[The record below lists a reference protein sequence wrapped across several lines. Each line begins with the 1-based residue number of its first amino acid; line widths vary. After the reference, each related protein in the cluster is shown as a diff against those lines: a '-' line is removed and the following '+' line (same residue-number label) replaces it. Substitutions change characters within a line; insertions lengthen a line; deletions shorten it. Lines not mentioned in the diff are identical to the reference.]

1 MEKSGKNNFFTK
13 NFYLQFDKSV
23 FLVRK
28 ETVDQ
33 LLLSK
38 FQWKKIICVI
48 STVAIKLL
56 ELFEL

>member
-1 MEKSGKNNFFTK
+1 MEKSGKKNFFTK

-38 FQWKKIICVI
+38 FQWKKIIRVI